1 VFAASSQRVI
11 VSVRSWF
18 KLLDVLAAPQLV
30 QRDRQFR
37 DFAVRLYL
45 VGVLVSK
52 GLGPLGSC
60 FEIAMSKGFVRSFHR
75 SDLLGT
81 AYIPGEMDVEARSH

>member
-1 VFAASSQRVI
+1 
-11 VSVRSWF
+11 
-18 KLLDVLAAPQLV
+18 
-30 QRDRQFR
+30 
-37 DFAVRLYL
+37 